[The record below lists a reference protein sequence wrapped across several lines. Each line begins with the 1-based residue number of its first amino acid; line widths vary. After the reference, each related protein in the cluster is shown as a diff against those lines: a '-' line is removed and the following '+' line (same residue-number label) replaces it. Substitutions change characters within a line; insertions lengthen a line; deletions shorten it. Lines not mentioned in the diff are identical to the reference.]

1 MLEKD
6 IENLLASYPDE
17 FFPNAGFKLMDQ
29 QVRLGK
35 YYADIIFTD
44 KHSRKIIVEVKRGT
58 LSRDAVGQIIDYYGL
73 VKEQEPKQCIELIL
87 CANIIPP
94 ERRKFLEIIGIE
106 CKELDISLLEKIAKK
121 YNYKFLN
128 ELKVETNKEINHKI
142 EIGIDRVILD
152 AENVIIPMA
161 DGDEGTVQGLVDA
174 TDGEIITATPKPTPV
189 ICNFNAVKDDFI
201 RFMRVNTMNLTE
213 NVTELRVSFK
223 LGGANVV
230 TLLGGGIGMPACGG
244 DLNCCSFTHGEYFN
258 NHGTMVVFVKFHTHA
273 EYEVLKSE
281 LKGYF
286 SKHLPPPNFV
296 EPSAKKS
303 LVDATDGEIITAE
316 VSESTRNRIK
326 SELGKATVSQTTQN
340 PQPVTVITPSSTTIP
355 LKQKH
360 PQANPWYLGC
370 IILFAYP
377 TLIIFTLVFTSNYIE
392 RTGNVRLPI
401 FFIIIEM
408 ISIVIITILLIWR
421 NVKYKKFKSM
431 K

>member
-73 VKEQEPKQCIELIL
+73 IKEQEPKQCIELIL
-87 CANIIPP
+87 CANTIPP
-94 ERRKFLEIIGIE
+94 ERRKFLEITGIE

-121 YNYKFLN
+121 YNYKFLD

-142 EIGIDRVILD
+142 EIGINRVIPD

-161 DGDEGTVQGLVDA
+161 DSDEGIVQA
-174 TDGEIITATPKPTPV
+174 
-189 ICNFNAVKDDFI
+189 
-201 RFMRVNTMNLTE
+201 
-213 NVTELRVSFK
+213 
-223 LGGANVV
+223 
-230 TLLGGGIGMPACGG
+230 
-244 DLNCCSFTHGEYFN
+244 
-258 NHGTMVVFVKFHTHA
+258 
-273 EYEVLKSE
+273 
-281 LKGYF
+281 
-286 SKHLPPPNFV
+286 
-296 EPSAKKS
+296 

-316 VSESTRNRIK
+316 VSDPLGNRIK

-340 PQPVTVITPSSTTIP
+340 PQPVTVITPLSTTIP

-360 PQANPWYLGC
+360 PHLRYIVFYAYLALIMLILIP
-370 IILFAYP
+370 II
-377 TLIIFTLVFTSNYIE
+377 NYSE
-392 RTGNVRLPI
+392 RTGDSRLSI
-401 FFIIIEM
+401 FFLIFAM
-408 ISIVIITILLIWR
+408 ISLVIATIWVIWR
-421 NVKYKKFKSM
+421 NAQDKKFKE
-431 K
+431 